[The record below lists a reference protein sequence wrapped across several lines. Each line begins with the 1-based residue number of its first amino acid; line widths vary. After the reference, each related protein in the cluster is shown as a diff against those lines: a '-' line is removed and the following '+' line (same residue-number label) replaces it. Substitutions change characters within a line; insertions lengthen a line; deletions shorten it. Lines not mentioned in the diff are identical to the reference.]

1 MRFSGL
7 FHPLVTPFT
16 SDGEVDPGALARN
29 AQRLLKTPLTGL
41 VVLGS
46 NGESPQL
53 EDDEADRLIAAV
65 RDVVPADRPLLA
77 GAARESTRATV
88 AACRRAAALGVSAV
102 MVRTPSFYKNMMTT
116 DTFVRH
122 YTAVADASPVP
133 VLLYNV
139 SVYTGVTLQAD
150 AVGLLSQH
158 PNIAG
163 IKESGNDMQLLGD
176 YLAASAAADD
186 FVVLCGSA
194 TSFYSALALGVHGGV
209 LALSGLLPDEC
220 AQLRELVALGHFTEA
235 RALQARLMP
244 LARAIGAQHGVPAL
258 KAALTLVGFETGD
271 PRPPL
276 RPAPPAVV
284 TLLRMQLTEL
294 GLLADDTVD
303 AL

>member
-1 MRFSGL
+1 MKFSGL

-16 SDGEVDPGALARN
+16 PDGDVDPDALARN
-29 AQRLLKTPLTGL
+29 AGRLLGTSLTGL

-53 EDDEADRLIAAV
+53 EDDESDRLIAAV

-77 GAARESTRATV
+77 GAARESTRATI

-102 MVRTPSFYKNMMTT
+102 MVRTPSFYKNMMTS
-116 DTFVRH
+116 DAFVRH

-139 SVYTGVTLQAD
+139 TVYTGVTLQAD

-176 YLAASAAADD
+176 YLAAAADD

-209 LALSGLLPDEC
+209 LALSGLLPEEC
-220 AQLRELVALGHFTEA
+220 ARLRALVADGHFAEA

-276 RPAPPAVV
+276 RPAPAGVV
-284 TLLRMQLTEL
+284 SLLRTQLTAI
-294 GLLADDTVD
+294 GLLSDDTVD
-303 AL
+303 PL

>member
-1 MRFSGL
+1 MKFSGL

-16 SDGEVDPGALARN
+16 PDGDVDPGALARN
-29 AQRLLKTPLTGL
+29 AERLLNTPLTGL

-53 EDDEADRLIAAV
+53 EDDESDRLIGSA

-77 GAARESTRATV
+77 GAARESTRATI

-102 MVRTPSFYKNMMTT
+102 MVRTPSFYKNMMTSEA
-116 DTFVRH
+116 FVRH

-139 SVYTGVTLQAD
+139 SVYTGVTLQPD

-176 YLAASAAADD
+176 YLAASAGAD

-209 LALSGLLPDEC
+209 LALSGLLPEEC
-220 AQLRELVALGHFTEA
+220 ARLRTLVADGHYAEA

-276 RPAPPAVV
+276 RPAPAAVV
-284 TLLRMQLTEL
+284 SLLRTQLTVA
-294 GLLADDTVD
+294 GLLSEEPAP
-303 AL
+303 L

>member
-1 MRFSGL
+1 
-7 FHPLVTPFT
+7 
-16 SDGEVDPGALARN
+16 
-29 AQRLLKTPLTGL
+29 LKTPLTGL

-53 EDDEADRLIAAV
+53 EDDESDRLIGAV

-77 GAARESTRATV
+77 GAARESTRATI
-88 AACRRAAALGVSAV
+88 AACRRAATLGVSAV

-116 DTFVRH
+116 DAFVRH

-176 YLAASAAADD
+176 YLSASAGAE

-220 AQLRELVALGHFTEA
+220 ATLRALVIAGHFAEA

-276 RPAPPAVV
+276 QPAPAAVIA
-284 TLLRMQLTEL
+284 LLRTQLTAV

>member
-1 MRFSGL
+1 MKFSGL
-7 FHPLVTPFT
+7 YHPLVTPFAPNG
-16 SDGEVDPGALARN
+16 DADPGAIARN
-29 AQRLLKTPLTGL
+29 AAAYLLTPLTGL

-53 EDDEADRLIAAV
+53 DDDESDRVIAAV
-65 RDVVPADRPLLA
+65 REVVPADRPLLA
-77 GAARESTRATV
+77 GTARESTRATI

-116 DTFVRH
+116 DAFVQH
-122 YTAVADASPVP
+122 YTAVAEASPVP

-139 SVYTGVTLQAD
+139 TVYTGVTLQAD

-176 YLAASAAADD
+176 YLAAAADE

-209 LALSGLLPDEC
+209 LALAGIVPDRC
-220 AQLRELVALGHFTEA
+220 AALVRLVAEGRYPEA
-235 RALQARLMP
+235 RALQAMLLPM
-244 LARAIGAQHGVPAL
+244 ARAIGAQHGVPAL
-258 KAALTLVGFETGD
+258 KAALTLLGFETGD

-276 RPAPPAVV
+276 RPAPRAVV
-284 TLLRMQLTEL
+284 AQLKAGLTAL
-294 GLLADDTVD
+294 GLLEEETLAPS
-303 AL
+303 

>member
-1 MRFSGL
+1 M
-7 FHPLVTPFT
+7 
-16 SDGEVDPGALARN
+16 
-29 AQRLLKTPLTGL
+29 
-41 VVLGS
+41 VLGS

-53 EDDEADRLIAAV
+53 EDDESDRLIAAV
-65 RDVVPADRPLLA
+65 RDVVPADRPLA
-77 GAARESTRATV
+77 GAARESTRATI

-102 MVRTPSFYKNMMTT
+102 MVRTPSFYKNMMTS
-116 DTFVRH
+116 DAFVRH
-122 YTAVADASPVP
+122 YTAVADASPMPCWYDVT
-133 VLLYNV
+133 
-139 SVYTGVTLQAD
+139 VYTGVTLQAD

-176 YLAASAAADD
+176 YLAAAADD

-209 LALSGLLPDEC
+209 LALSGLLPEEC
-220 AQLRELVALGHFTEA
+220 TRLRTLVADGHFAEA

-258 KAALTLVGFETGD
+258 KAALTLVGFETGA

-276 RPAPPAVV
+276 RPAPAAVV
-284 TLLRMQLTEL
+284 SLLRTQLTAV
-294 GLLADDTVD
+294 GLLSEEPAP
-303 AL
+303 L

>member
-1 MRFSGL
+1 MKFSGL

-16 SDGEVDPGALARN
+16 PDGDVDPGALARN
-29 AQRLLKTPLTGL
+29 AGRLLGTSLTGL

-53 EDDEADRLIAAV
+53 EDDESDRLIAAV

-77 GAARESTRATV
+77 GAARESTRATI

-102 MVRTPSFYKNMMTT
+102 MVRTPSFYKNMMTS
-116 DTFVRH
+116 DAFVRH

-139 SVYTGVTLQAD
+139 TVYTGVTLQAD

-176 YLAASAAADD
+176 YLAAAADD

-209 LALSGLLPDEC
+209 LALSGLLPEEC
-220 AQLRELVALGHFTEA
+220 ARLRALVADGHFAEA

-276 RPAPPAVV
+276 RPAPAAVV
-284 TLLRMQLTEL
+284 SLLRTQLTAI
-294 GLLADDTVD
+294 GLLSDDTVD
-303 AL
+303 PL

>member
-1 MRFSGL
+1 MHVSGL

-16 SDGEVDPGALARN
+16 PEGQLDAGALARN
-29 AQRLLKTPLTGL
+29 AQRLLPTPLTGL

-53 EDDEADRLIAAV
+53 EDDESDRAIAAV
-65 RDVVPADRPLLA
+65 RDVLPADRPLLA
-77 GAARESTRATV
+77 GAARESTRATIE
-88 AACRRAAALGVSAV
+88 ACRRAASLGVSAV
-102 MVRTPSFYKNMMTT
+102 MVRTPSFYKNMMTSEV
-116 DTFVRH
+116 FVRH

-139 SVYTGVTLQAD
+139 SMYTGVTLQPD
-150 AVGLLSQH
+150 AVGLLSEH
-158 PNIAG
+158 PNIVG

-176 YLAASAAADD
+176 YLAAAAQD

-194 TSFYSALALGVHGGV
+194 TSFYSALSLGVHGGV
-209 LALSGLLPDEC
+209 LALAGLMPSEC
-220 AQLRELVALGHFTEA
+220 WAMRSLVAEGKYADA
-235 RALQARLMP
+235 RKLQTRLMP

-276 RPAPPAVV
+276 RPASPTVV
-284 TLLRMQLTEL
+284 ALLRTQLTAV

-303 AL
+303 PL

>member
-1 MRFSGL
+1 MTFSGL

-16 SDGEVDPGALARN
+16 PDGDVDPDALARN
-29 AQRLLKTPLTGL
+29 AGRLLGTSLTGL

-53 EDDEADRLIAAV
+53 EDDESDRLIAAV

-77 GAARESTRATV
+77 GAARESTRATI

-102 MVRTPSFYKNMMTT
+102 MVRTPSFYKNMMTS
-116 DTFVRH
+116 DAFVRH

-139 SVYTGVTLQAD
+139 TVYTGVTLQAD

-176 YLAASAAADD
+176 YLAAAADD

-209 LALSGLLPDEC
+209 LALSGLLPEEC
-220 AQLRELVALGHFTEA
+220 ARLRALVADGHFAEA

-276 RPAPPAVV
+276 RPAPAGVV
-284 TLLRMQLTEL
+284 SLLRTQLTAI
-294 GLLADDTVD
+294 GLLSDDTVD
-303 AL
+303 PL

>member
-1 MRFSGL
+1 M
-7 FHPLVTPFT
+7 
-16 SDGEVDPGALARN
+16 
-29 AQRLLKTPLTGL
+29 
-41 VVLGS
+41 
-46 NGESPQL
+46 
-53 EDDEADRLIAAV
+53 
-65 RDVVPADRPLLA
+65 
-77 GAARESTRATV
+77 
-88 AACRRAAALGVSAV
+88 
-102 MVRTPSFYKNMMTT
+102 
-116 DTFVRH
+116 
-122 YTAVADASPVP
+122 P

-139 SVYTGVTLQAD
+139 SVYTGVTLQPD

-176 YLAASAAADD
+176 YLAAAADD

-220 AQLRELVALGHFTEA
+220 ARLRTLVSDGHYVEA

-284 TLLRMQLTEL
+284 TLLRTQLTAV

>member
-16 SDGEVDPGALARN
+16 PEGDVDPGALARN
-29 AQRLLKTPLTGL
+29 ARRLLETPLTGL

-53 EDDEADRLIAAV
+53 EDDESDRLIAAV
-65 RDVVPADRPLLA
+65 RDVVPAERPLLA
-77 GAARESTRATV
+77 GAARESTRATI

-116 DTFVRH
+116 DAFVRH

-150 AVGLLSQH
+150 AVALLSQH

-176 YLAASAAADD
+176 YLAAAADD

-220 AQLRELVALGHFTEA
+220 ARLRALVTEGHFAEA
-235 RALQARLMP
+235 RSLQARLMP

-276 RPAPPAVV
+276 RPAPAAVV
-284 TLLRMQLTEL
+284 TLLRTQLTAV

-303 AL
+303 AV